1 MHPTHKPAQPV
12 GVGIDPVELTPAEVL
27 HGAALYIQRHGLHRG
42 EMFANLRAA
51 TPAACAQG
59 GLKMAVCGGPD
70 VTWTPATSSVFDH
83 ALGVLADY
91 LRTQYAVWTPEEF
104 IDDPAI
110 LVAEWNDRIATD
122 LQEVTNALNAAADQW
137 DR

>member
-70 VTWTPATSSVFDH
+70 VTWTPAGDTCTWTIRRTRITRTS
-83 ALGVLADY
+83 
-91 LRTQYAVWTPEEF
+91 
-104 IDDPAI
+104 PAFR
-110 LVAEWNDRIATD
+110 LSNR
-122 LQEVTNALNAAADQW
+122 
-137 DR
+137 RSRR